1 MVTILTENNM
11 EKYIGTYEDGHKAAT
26 WAIDMKHAKFH
37 LKDNVRL
44 HGKLM
49 NVKKVKKNEVLAA

>member
-1 MVTILTENNM
+1 M

-44 HGKLM
+44 HGKLI